1 MLITILLVFLKLI
14 GKPNKPDLLDYE
26 RSFGATCLPVF
37 HAGLPLAA
45 GSYCE
50 IPMTFL
56 QLANMANEEVVMGP
70 GSGLTASDIHAAEAA
85 AYAATPA
92 SGSSERS
99 CDTLTRVRMH

>member
-1 MLITILLVFLKLI
+1 ML
-14 GKPNKPDLLDYE
+14 
-26 RSFGATCLPVF
+26 
-37 HAGLPLAA
+37 HQ
-45 GSYCE
+45 SYCE

-99 CDTLTRVRMH
+99 CDTLTSLLVAPIPMRSTIWFRMRLAYRGATSSQHHSALRC